1 MDEQLRQRTEHQDLQ
16 YEDEI
21 PWKDIASFLV
31 RNGKLLILI
40 TVLLSTV
47 SIIFSLLQPKQY
59 QKQLT
64 LLVKSTSISLSNPRI
79 PSPTMDIHQIGAI
92 AVKFLQNV
100 NLQQTT
106 ANSKYDP
113 TTQQIDLTLLAPNAS
128 ALTNAGTKVV
138 NHLEIGLG
146 KILSNSVE
154 TSLIATEMEL
164 KRSQRILEQLKQ
176 QSSQFS
182 PTNESR
188 LGALETQRALQLAN
202 IAQLEFDKQY
212 LEQAQKN
219 LAAFTNQVISIQ
231 ILSESDIPPQSR
243 SLVKV
248 LLIAIIAS
256 FLVSVLVVL
265 IRDQILRLKHELAQQ
280 KPQGSSSV

>member
-1 MDEQLRQRTEHQDLQ
+1 MDDQLRQHTKHQDLQ

-40 TVLLSTV
+40 TLVLSTA

-64 LLVKSTSISLSNPRI
+64 LLVKSTSIPLSNPRL
-79 PSPTMDIHQIGAI
+79 PSPTMDINQIGAI
-92 AVKFLQNV
+92 TVKFLQNV
-100 NLQQTT
+100 KLDQTT
-106 ANSKYDP
+106 AESKYDP
-113 TTQQIDLTLLAPNAS
+113 ITQQIDLTLRASNGS
-128 ALTNAGTKVV
+128 ALTNAGPKVV
-138 NHLEIGLG
+138 NQLETGFG
-146 KILSNSVE
+146 KILSKSVE

-188 LGALETQRALQLAN
+188 LSALETQRALQVAN

-212 LEQAQKN
+212 LEQAKQN
-219 LAAFTNQVISIQ
+219 LTAFTAQVISIQ

-256 FLVSVLVVL
+256 FLASVLVVL